1 MTFPTSLY
9 KIILGEGMKKKLKVK
24 SQVWYVVIILIVLL
38 IGGRYAYQKYQE
50 MEYQKTNEYKL
61 TTIGYTKKEAQTLI
75 KKLST
80 KDITYLLELEEAD
93 EVIVNLLKEKYF
105 IPQYFTKYYEYYLK
119 EKEEDLTKVVATINT
134 NTDQE
139 YYSLDLKTDMSKG
152 DAILVNKYYR
162 LEADYTP
169 DDLVS
174 VSMDYA
180 WGDYG
185 SIKVRQ
191 VVYDN
196 FLNMWQEAQNSGFY
210 LMINSAF
217 RSYAE
222 QEEVYNN
229 YKESYGENYANSI
242 AAKPGYS
249 EHQTGL
255 SIDVF
260 SKTNSNR
267 NTFKDSEAAK
277 WLANNAHRFGFIL
290 RYPEDKVDLT
300 GYNYESW
307 HFRYVGTDIATYIYE
322 NKITFDEYYKFF
334 LEK

>member
-1 MTFPTSLY
+1 
-9 KIILGEGMKKKLKVK
+9 MKKKLKVK